1 MSASAA
7 AYRARLLEWLARAVA
22 EGWVP
27 EDEIPTLE
35 GLESESADGLFES
48 DTGRPLMIGL
58 FGGTGVGKSSLLN
71 RLVGEAVAP
80 VGLERPTST
89 EVTLYVHEQ
98 YPVRRLGELCP
109 VERVRVLEHRRSEY
123 RDVVWI
129 DMPDIDSVARANRE
143 LVFQWLPCIDW
154 LIYVVSPERYR
165 DDAGWRVLARRGYR
179 HHWLFVMNRRDTG
192 TAGQYQDFRRL
203 LAEAGFDES
212 LVLATSCRT
221 PAGDDFASMVAAIE
235 RAVSEHGLARLQG
248 VGERARLLDLE
259 QACARY
265 SEFLGPE
272 DRWKQFIE
280 RGKGAVAER
289 LSGLVHYLEDEA
301 ALAVARIRDRPPGGG
316 GRLEP
321 PSSPA
326 LLGDYLGDI
335 ESGVM
340 IAADGLPL
348 APVREQTRLAMG
360 SLPERFGAVLREAIA
375 GGTARPGSAAQ
386 RVLESA
392 MRKLVYALPLAV
404 GAGIA
409 YVVVTRYLQGLAG
422 DGPFLGLDF
431 LLHSLMVLGLSALV
445 PYLAARLL
453 RPSVRRSVMKRVKA
467 GLVRLQ
473 ASAVTEWATGME
485 EAFERSR
492 ERSNALETIRGD
504 IEASRRRES

>member
-1 MSASAA
+1 
-7 AYRARLLEWLARAVA
+7 
-22 EGWVP
+22 
-27 EDEIPTLE
+27 
-35 GLESESADGLFES
+35 
-48 DTGRPLMIGL
+48 
-58 FGGTGVGKSSLLN
+58 
-71 RLVGEAVAP
+71 
-80 VGLERPTST
+80 
-89 EVTLYVHEQ
+89 
-98 YPVRRLGELCP
+98 
-109 VERVRVLEHRRSEY
+109 
-123 RDVVWI
+123 
-129 DMPDIDSVARANRE
+129 
-143 LVFQWLPCIDW
+143 
-154 LIYVVSPERYR
+154 
-165 DDAGWRVLARRGYR
+165 
-179 HHWLFVMNRRDTG
+179 MNRRDTG

-348 APVREQTRLAMG
+348 APVREQTRLAM
-360 SLPERFGAVLREAIA
+360 
-375 GGTARPGSAAQ
+375 
-386 RVLESA
+386 
-392 MRKLVYALPLAV
+392 RKLVYALPLAV